1 MSTLDRT
8 RGDKWLSVGG
18 FVAADSPSSSGTY
31 AVAGN
36 VDDLER
42 HFRLPQM
49 SSGCGWLSRVE

>member
-1 MSTLDRT
+1 MSTLDGT

-42 HFRLPQM
+42 HF
-49 SSGCGWLSRVE
+49 